1 MGALS
6 ERKLKKKKKKKKKKY
21 KKIMFHYEKCY
32 KGLGGNVVYH
42 FKQHLKH
49 EHSPFIKLYFGAFA

>member
-1 MGALS
+1 
-6 ERKLKKKKKKKKKKY
+6 
-21 KKIMFHYEKCY
+21 MFHYEKFN